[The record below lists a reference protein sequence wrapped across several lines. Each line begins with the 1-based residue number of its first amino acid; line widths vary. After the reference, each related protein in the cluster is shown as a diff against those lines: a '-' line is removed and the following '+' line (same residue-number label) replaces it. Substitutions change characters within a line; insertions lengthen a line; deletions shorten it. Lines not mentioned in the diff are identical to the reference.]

1 MIEEASHLTLL
12 LIVIGIITLLLIVA
26 GAISTVFFS
35 GISKNI
41 DTVGGK
47 LDEIRTD
54 HIKRIEFEALRARV
68 ETVAERQTAVI
79 AHVDDVRQQLTHV
92 LEQVVLV
99 RERTARLMREEK
111 GE

>member
-12 LIVIGIITLLLIVA
+12 LVVIGIITLLLIVA
-26 GAISTVFFS
+26 GAISTIFFA
-35 GISKNI
+35 GINKSV
-41 DTVGGK
+41 DGVSSK

-68 ETVAERQTAVI
+68 EIVSERQTAVI
-79 AHVDDVRQQLTHV
+79 AHVDDVRSQLTHV

-99 RERTARLMREEK
+99 RERTARMMREEK